1 MWDVQPS
8 LPLLEHTW
16 RKALVCTEKIINQF
30 SHNMSLL
37 SIASFEKMTW
47 RIITTGL
54 ADFST
59 LIEERLV
66 NIESQIQR
74 SICKSLCL
82 MLKSREWFFFK
93 LLKAYSAIQ
102 MKCNKIKLVLIE
114 SVPKSVKAVQ
124 QQYHSLVLRDEIKTI
139 TKNLDL
145 HLSSYHF

>member
-1 MWDVQPS
+1 MSDV
-8 LPLLEHTW
+8 
-16 RKALVCTEKIINQF
+16 EKQGMI
-30 SHNMSLL
+30 
-37 SIASFEKMTW
+37 
-47 RIITTGL
+47 
-54 ADFST
+54 
-59 LIEERLV
+59 
-66 NIESQIQR
+66 
-74 SICKSLCL
+74 
-82 MLKSREWFFFK
+82 FFK